1 MARPTG
7 AEEAILLASDN
18 AAVADYLAKRGEA
31 ETNRFRDSISQE
43 GEAALLER
51 NDRLIDLRLAEYCHY
66 PATARALFH
75 RDPTDWALR
84 SLVLS
89 NQKIIFASF
98 PECLFGSVDALRGY
112 LSSVTNDEVSVLFAN
127 PAIDD
132 NFLGDLLELDSHWQA
147 MPEQARL
154 VALRVLAY
162 NPKLQKLVTYDDD
175 SGWAE
180 YVAQKPFNAAWRL
193 VITLDA
199 NDDTAECLSRLYD
212 RLAPECFHKTGII
225 SALTKWIPQNV
236 AELEDEA
243 KDNKKGKLSSYQSI
257 RRATAAMLLK
267 NYHLKQEKLL
277 ESGDSAIRSGAY
289 AAGSFTPE
297 EIKSAI
303 ERDDW
308 LAASSL
314 MQNPN
319 CWRTSKHRD
328 ALHRGETVSAP
339 GFGYQTFLQWE
350 RKFLKEYPDW
360 FKDGEIEIDPEDK
373 PLSKATAG
381 DLIRQIMVLS
391 GSFPISKKLEYLA
404 QAQRV
409 QFWMLAVII
418 AFLVFRR

>member
-1 MARPTG
+1 MARTHE

-18 AAVADYLAKRGEA
+18 AAAADYLAKRGEA
-31 ETNRFRDSISQE
+31 ETNRFRDNISQE
-43 GEAALLER
+43 CEAALLER

-66 PATARALFH
+66 PATAGALFH

-89 NQKIIFASF
+89 NQKIVFASF
-98 PECLFGSVDALRGY
+98 PECLFGSIDALRGY
-112 LSSVTNDEVSVLFAN
+112 LSSVTNDEVWVLFAN

-132 NFLGDLLELDSHWQA
+132 NFLGDLLELDGHWQA

-154 VALRVLAY
+154 YVLTALAY
-162 NPKLQKLVTYDDD
+162 NPKIQTLVTCDDD
-175 SGWAE
+175 NGYAE
-180 YVAQKPFNAAWRL
+180 YVAAKPFNAAWRL
-193 VITLDA
+193 VIKLDA
-199 NDDTAECLSRLYD
+199 NAETAWRLSVLYD
-212 RLAPECFHKTGII
+212 HLAPECFQRTGIT
-225 SALTKWIPQNV
+225 SALPKWIPQND

-243 KDNKKGKLSSYQSI
+243 KDNKEGKLSSYQSI

-267 NYHLKQEKLL
+267 TSHLKQEQLL

-289 AAGSFTPE
+289 IAGSFTPE

-308 LAASSL
+308 LAAASL

-319 CWRTSKHRD
+319 CWRTSKHRY

-350 RKFLKEYPDW
+350 RKFTKDHPRW
-360 FKDGEIEIDPEDK
+360 FEDCEIEIDPEDR
-373 PLSKATAG
+373 PLSKASAV
-381 DLIRQIMVLS
+381 DLIRQIMEPSDLLA
-391 GSFPISKKLEYLA
+391 IRKKLEDLA
-404 QAQRV
+404 QAQRI
-409 QFWMLAVII
+409 QFWLLAVIVV
-418 AFLVFRR
+418 FLIFRN